1 MWIPISR
8 PKNQLLK
15 ELRSYSYLITVG
27 AVVVG
32 YYLVV
37 DVESGEIIIF
47 FIQSLSLKIMV
58 FLSIILAIG
67 LERGSTLVYP

>member
-47 FIQSLSLKIMV
+47 FIQSLSLKITV

-67 LERGSTLVYP
+67 LERGSMLVYP

>member
-1 MWIPISR
+1 MWTPILR

-47 FIQSLSLKIMV
+47 FIQSLSLKITV

>member
-47 FIQSLSLKIMV
+47 FIQSLSLKITV